1 MNCITIEFEGEE
13 EQIQNFLPEM
23 KKFQSFWTRHGV
35 DFFLYQD
42 TNRKTRFLGLFFTE
56 KSVDEIA
63 GLIQSDPEARTW
75 FEQLKQAEI
84 SIVLSVLQEVK

>member
-13 EQIQNFLPEM
+13 EQIQKFLPKME
-23 KKFQSFWTRHGV
+23 KFQEFWAQHGV
-35 DFFLYQD
+35 NFFLYQD

-56 KSVDEIA
+56 KSVEEMA
-63 GLIQSDPEARTW
+63 SLLQTEPLAKTW

-84 SIVLSVLQEVK
+84 SIVLSVLKRVK

>member
-13 EQIQNFLPEM
+13 DQIQNFLPEM
-23 KKFQSFWTRHGV
+23 KKFQEFWSRHGV
-35 DFFLYQD
+35 EFSLYQD

-56 KSVDEIA
+56 KSVEEVA
-63 GLIQSDPEARTW
+63 GLLQSDPQAKTL
-75 FEQLKQAEI
+75 FDQLREAEI